1 MIQIFHPTK
10 ENRNNLNKAIL
21 QLLLISYLYHITDT
35 YKSNY
40 NKRKNQ
46 VILLIINDES
56 NKCYY
61 FAVKNLSELNS
72 LAKKETVINGDTD
85 FEDVLDDVLDY
96 QTIEAH
102 PERISKLKPYINKYN
117 WEGIEFPARPKDWK
131 KFDRNNK
138 TITLN
143 VLYVQY
149 NTKTI
154 SVANRSEYNNKCKKQ
169 VILSLIS
176 NGKNSIILL

>member
-10 ENRNNLNKAIL
+10 ENRNNLNKTIL

-72 LAKKETVINGDTD
+72 LAKIETVINGDTD

-117 WEGIEFPARPKDWK
+117 WEGIDYPAGSKEWK
-131 KFDRNNK
+131 KF
-138 TITLN
+138 
-143 VLYVQY
+143 
-149 NTKTI
+149 
-154 SVANRSEYNNKCKKQ
+154 EKK
-169 VILSLIS
+169 
-176 NGKNSIILL
+176 

>member
-117 WEGIEFPARPKDWK
+117 WEGIEFPVGAKDWK
-131 KFDRNNK
+131 KSERND
-138 TITLN
+138 
-143 VLYVQY
+143 
-149 NTKTI
+149 KTI
-154 SVANRSEYNNKCKKQ
+154 SLN
-169 VILSLIS
+169 I
-176 NGKNSIILL
+176 

>member
-1 MIQIFHPTK
+1 MKKIEKIKSVDTDFSSHQR
-10 ENRNNLNKAIL
+10 ERNNLNKTIL

-117 WEGIEFPARPKDWK
+117 WEGIDYPAGSKEWK
-131 KFDRNNK
+131 KF
-138 TITLN
+138 
-143 VLYVQY
+143 
-149 NTKTI
+149 
-154 SVANRSEYNNKCKKQ
+154 EKK
-169 VILSLIS
+169 
-176 NGKNSIILL
+176 